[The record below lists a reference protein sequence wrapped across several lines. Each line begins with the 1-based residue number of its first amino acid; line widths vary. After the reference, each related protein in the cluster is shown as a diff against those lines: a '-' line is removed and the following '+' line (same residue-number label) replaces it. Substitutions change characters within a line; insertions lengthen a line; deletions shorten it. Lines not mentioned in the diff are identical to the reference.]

1 MIRKIYISNFILIDE
16 LLLEVGSGM
25 TVLTGETGAGKSI
38 LLGALGA
45 ALGNRMAGK
54 GVLKNPDKKA
64 VIEISIDVD
73 PSYQPLFE
81 ARDFDYESTAVFR
94 RELLPSG
101 KSRGFINDTPA
112 KSGDLNFFASFFIDI
127 NSQSDSKIFNET
139 ESQLALIDTF
149 EPLAVEYAA
158 YEAAYKEWQQTKREL
173 DQLNSSRERE
183 DLDYLEFLYHELD
196 KANVKRGEFDEIES
210 TLARIKGDVKYKEEL
225 ERAVN
230 LMSFDNGLMDT
241 LYSLESALEK
251 LGTIDSGLEE
261 ELHRLQGLIPD
272 LQQLERHLQRKLT
285 DSDVSVDV
293 ESLQDRASRI
303 KSLVAKHRVV
313 HADELVDTFEG
324 IAQEIAA
331 IHARASKIQSLNEQ
345 LVRWEARL
353 QETGEVLQA
362 KRVRAGENIQKEVQA
377 NLASVDLAKARFE
390 LRWSANGPKSYGTY
404 KPEFYFSANPG
415 TPLELLNKVASGGES
430 SRLKLALKAALGMH
444 SKLSCQ
450 IFDEIDTGIS
460 GSTAQKVGATMK
472 RLSENQQIISIT
484 HLPQVA
490 AYGAAH
496 WKVLKTQLENET
508 NTSVEILEG
517 SNRIAEIARMLSGEK
532 ITEEALKQAEVLLY
546 Q

>member
-45 ALGNRMAGK
+45 ALGNRMAAK
-54 GVLKNPDKKA
+54 GVLKNPEKKA

-81 ARDFDYESTAVFR
+81 SRDFDYESTAVFR

-139 ESQLALIDTF
+139 ESQLGLIDTF

-158 YEAAYKEWQQTKREL
+158 YEAAYKEWQQTKKEL
-173 DQLNSSRERE
+173 DRLKSSRERD

-196 KANVKRGEFDEIES
+196 KANVKRGELDDIES
-210 TLARIKGDVKYKEEL
+210 TLSRIKGDVKYKDGL
-225 ERAVN
+225 ERAVYWITA
-230 LMSFDNGLMDT
+230 DNGLMDT
-241 LYSLESALEK
+241 VYSLESELEK
-251 LGTIDSGLEE
+251 LSSIDSSLEGDLQRLQDLIPELQKVERNLQQKLNDSSIEVDVDSLEE
-261 ELHRLQGLIPD
+261 
-272 LQQLERHLQRKLT
+272 
-285 DSDVSVDV
+285 
-293 ESLQDRASRI
+293 RASRI
-303 KSLVAKHRVV
+303 KALVSKHRVL
-313 HADELVDTFEG
+313 HADELVDKFES
-324 IAQEIAA
+324 IAQEIAS
-331 IHARASKIQSLNEQ
+331 IHSRSSKIKELKDQ
-345 LVRWEARL
+345 LVRWESRL
-353 QETGEVLQA
+353 QETGEILQK
-362 KRVRAGENIQKEVQA
+362 KREVAGGKIQQQVEK

-390 LRWSANGPKSYGTY
+390 LRWSATEPKPYGIY
-404 KPEFYFSANPG
+404 KPDFYFSANPG
-415 TPLELLNKVASGGES
+415 TPLEILNKVASGGES

>member
-45 ALGNRMAGK
+45 ALGNRMAAK
-54 GVLKNPDKKA
+54 GVLKNPEKKA
-64 VIEISIDVD
+64 VIEIAIDVD

-81 ARDFDYESTAVFR
+81 SRDFDYESTAVFR

-127 NSQSDSKIFNET
+127 NSQSDSKIFNDT

-158 YEAAYKEWQQTKREL
+158 YEAAYKEWQQTKKEL
-173 DQLNSSRERE
+173 DRLNSSRERD

-196 KANVKRGEFDEIES
+196 KANVKRGELDDIES
-210 TLARIKGDVKYKEEL
+210 TLSRIKGDVKYKDGL
-225 ERAVN
+225 ERAVYWITA
-230 LMSFDNGLMDT
+230 DNGLMDT
-241 LYSLESALEK
+241 VYSLESELEK
-251 LGTIDSGLEE
+251 LSSIDSSLERDLQRLQDLIPELQKVERNLQQKLNDSSIEVDVDSLEE
-261 ELHRLQGLIPD
+261 
-272 LQQLERHLQRKLT
+272 
-285 DSDVSVDV
+285 
-293 ESLQDRASRI
+293 RASRI
-303 KSLVAKHRVV
+303 KALVSKHRVL
-313 HADELVDTFEG
+313 HADELVDKFES
-324 IAQEIAA
+324 IAQEIAS
-331 IHARASKIQSLNEQ
+331 IHSRSSKIKELKDQ
-345 LVRWEARL
+345 LVRWESRL
-353 QETGEVLQA
+353 QETGAVLQK
-362 KRVRAGENIQKEVQA
+362 KRTVAGGKIQQQVEK

-390 LRWSANGPKSYGTY
+390 LRWSATEPKPYGIY
-404 KPEFYFSANPG
+404 KPDFYFSANPG
-415 TPLELLNKVASGGES
+415 TPLEILNKVASGGES

-460 GSTAQKVGATMK
+460 GSTAQKVGATMS

>member
-1 MIRKIYISNFILIDE
+1 VIRKIYISNFILIDE

-45 ALGNRMAGK
+45 ALGNRMAAK
-54 GVLKNPDKKA
+54 GVLKNPEKKA

-81 ARDFDYESTAVFR
+81 SRDFDYESTAVFR

-139 ESQLALIDTF
+139 ESQLGLIDTF

-158 YEAAYKEWQQTKREL
+158 YEAAYKEWQQTKKEL
-173 DQLNSSRERE
+173 DRLKSSRERD

-196 KANVKRGEFDEIES
+196 KANVKRGELDDIES
-210 TLARIKGDVKYKEEL
+210 TLSRIKGDVKYKDGL
-225 ERAVN
+225 ERAVYWITA
-230 LMSFDNGLMDT
+230 DNGLMDT
-241 LYSLESALEK
+241 VYSLESELEK
-251 LGTIDSGLEE
+251 LSSIDSSLEGDLQRLQDLIPELQKVERNLQQKLNDSSIEVDVDSLEE
-261 ELHRLQGLIPD
+261 
-272 LQQLERHLQRKLT
+272 
-285 DSDVSVDV
+285 
-293 ESLQDRASRI
+293 RASRI
-303 KSLVAKHRVV
+303 KALVSKHRVL
-313 HADELVDTFEG
+313 HADELVDKFES
-324 IAQEIAA
+324 IAQEIAS
-331 IHARASKIQSLNEQ
+331 IHSRSSKIKELKDQ
-345 LVRWEARL
+345 LVRWESRL
-353 QETGEVLQA
+353 QETGEILQK
-362 KRVRAGENIQKEVQA
+362 KREVAGGKIQQQVEK

-390 LRWSANGPKSYGTY
+390 LRWSATEPKPYGIY
-404 KPEFYFSANPG
+404 KPDFYFSANPG
-415 TPLELLNKVASGGES
+415 TPLEILNKVASGGES

>member
-1 MIRKIYISNFILIDE
+1 VIRKIYISNFILIDE

-45 ALGNRMAGK
+45 ALGNRMAAK
-54 GVLKNPDKKA
+54 GVLKNPEKKA

-73 PSYQPLFE
+73 PSFQPLFE
-81 ARDFDYESTAVFR
+81 SRDFDYESTAVFR

-139 ESQLALIDTF
+139 ESQLGLIDTF

-158 YEAAYKEWQQTKREL
+158 YEAAYKEWQQTKKEL
-173 DQLNSSRERE
+173 DRLMSSRERD

-196 KANVKRGEFDEIES
+196 KANVKRGELDDIES
-210 TLARIKGDVKYKEEL
+210 TLSRIKGDVKYKDGL
-225 ERAVN
+225 ERAVYWITA
-230 LMSFDNGLMDT
+230 DNGLMDT
-241 LYSLESALEK
+241 VYSLESELEK
-251 LGTIDSGLEE
+251 LSSIDSSLEGDLQRLQDLIPELQKVERNLQQKLNDSSIEVDVDSLEE
-261 ELHRLQGLIPD
+261 
-272 LQQLERHLQRKLT
+272 
-285 DSDVSVDV
+285 
-293 ESLQDRASRI
+293 RASRI
-303 KSLVAKHRVV
+303 KALVSKHRVL
-313 HADELVDTFEG
+313 HADELVDKFES
-324 IAQEIAA
+324 IAQEIAS
-331 IHARASKIQSLNEQ
+331 IHSRSSKIKELKDQ
-345 LVRWEARL
+345 LVRWESRL
-353 QETGEVLQA
+353 QETGEILQK
-362 KRVRAGENIQKEVQA
+362 KREVAGGKIQQQVEK

-390 LRWSANGPKSYGTY
+390 LRWSATEPKPYGIY
-404 KPEFYFSANPG
+404 KPDFYFSANPG
-415 TPLELLNKVASGGES
+415 TPLEILNKVASGGES

>member
-45 ALGNRMAGK
+45 ALGNRMAAK
-54 GVLKNPDKKA
+54 GVLKNPEKKA

-81 ARDFDYESTAVFR
+81 SRDFDYESTAVFR

-139 ESQLALIDTF
+139 ESQLGLIDTF

-158 YEAAYKEWQQTKREL
+158 YEAAYKEWQQTKKEL
-173 DQLNSSRERE
+173 DRLMSSRERD

-196 KANVKRGEFDEIES
+196 KANVKRGELDDIES
-210 TLARIKGDVKYKEEL
+210 TLSRIKGDVKYKDGL
-225 ERAVN
+225 ERAVYWITA
-230 LMSFDNGLMDT
+230 DNGLMDT
-241 LYSLESALEK
+241 VYSLESELEK
-251 LGTIDSGLEE
+251 LSSIDSSLEGDLQRLQDLIPELQKVERNLQQKLNDSSIEVDVDSLEE
-261 ELHRLQGLIPD
+261 
-272 LQQLERHLQRKLT
+272 
-285 DSDVSVDV
+285 
-293 ESLQDRASRI
+293 RASRI
-303 KSLVAKHRVV
+303 KALVSKHRVL
-313 HADELVDTFEG
+313 HADELVDKFES
-324 IAQEIAA
+324 IAQEIAS
-331 IHARASKIQSLNEQ
+331 IHSRSSKIKELKDQ
-345 LVRWEARL
+345 LVRWESRL
-353 QETGEVLQA
+353 QETGEILQK
-362 KRVRAGENIQKEVQA
+362 KREVAGGKIQQQVEK

-390 LRWSANGPKSYGTY
+390 LRWSATEPKPYGIY
-404 KPEFYFSANPG
+404 KPDFYFSANPG
-415 TPLELLNKVASGGES
+415 TPLEILNKVASGGES

>member
-1 MIRKIYISNFILIDE
+1 
-16 LLLEVGSGM
+16 M

-45 ALGNRMAGK
+45 ALGNRMAAK
-54 GVLKNPDKKA
+54 GVLKNPEKKA

-73 PSYQPLFE
+73 PSFQPLFE
-81 ARDFDYESTAVFR
+81 SRDFDYESTAVFR

-139 ESQLALIDTF
+139 ESQLGLIDTF

-158 YEAAYKEWQQTKREL
+158 YEAAYKEWQQTKKEL
-173 DQLNSSRERE
+173 DRLMSSRERD

-196 KANVKRGEFDEIES
+196 KANVKRGELDDIES
-210 TLARIKGDVKYKEEL
+210 TLSRIKGDVKYKDGL
-225 ERAVN
+225 ERAVYWITA
-230 LMSFDNGLMDT
+230 DNGLMDT
-241 LYSLESALEK
+241 VYSLESELEK
-251 LGTIDSGLEE
+251 LSSIDSSLEGDLQRLQDLIPELQKVERNLQQKLNDSSIEVDVDSLEE
-261 ELHRLQGLIPD
+261 
-272 LQQLERHLQRKLT
+272 
-285 DSDVSVDV
+285 
-293 ESLQDRASRI
+293 RASRI
-303 KSLVAKHRVV
+303 KALVSKHRVL
-313 HADELVDTFEG
+313 HADELVDKFES
-324 IAQEIAA
+324 IAQEIAS
-331 IHARASKIQSLNEQ
+331 IHSRSSKIKELKDQ
-345 LVRWEARL
+345 LVRWESRL
-353 QETGEVLQA
+353 QETGEILQK
-362 KRVRAGENIQKEVQA
+362 KREVAGGKIQQQVEK

-390 LRWSANGPKSYGTY
+390 LRWSATEPKPYGIY
-404 KPEFYFSANPG
+404 KPDFYFSANPG
-415 TPLELLNKVASGGES
+415 TPLEILNKVASGGES